1 MARKWQRWVP
11 AIAAPAVVAVVVAGG
26 VVAASA
32 SADLPEK
39 SPHDVLELAAQ
50 ADVQS
55 FSGTVE
61 QSSDLGLPDLSSV
74 PGGAS
79 MGGGSGSGGSDDSGS
94 GSGAGPGDSGSAA
107 VDDASLGSALELLT
121 TDHSARVYV
130 DGADKLRVQILD
142 QLAERDAI
150 RNGGDVWLYDSSDDT
165 ALHTTLPDPSTLA
178 QGEAP
183 APLPT
188 DMATP
193 GQLAQK
199 FLDAVDPSTEVTL
212 GADASV
218 AGRPAYDL
226 VLTPRGS
233 ETLVGSVS
241 IAVDSETGMPLQV
254 EVLARGASSPAFSV
268 GFTELSL
275 DAPSADLFAF
285 TPPEG
290 TAVTEKPFPTR
301 DQLQGDGSADA
312 GGTHPEPVVTG
323 EGWGSIVSLALGADA
338 SGADLSEFTSSP
350 LIAQLLTPVDGG
362 KALQTTLLSV
372 LLTDDGRVLA
382 GAVPVEALQAAAAP
396 APAADA
402 PAPVAPPATAAPAPA
417 E

>member
-26 VVAASA
+26 VFAASA

-79 MGGGSGSGGSDDSGS
+79 MGGSGGGSGSGSDSGT
-94 GSGAGPGDSGSAA
+94 AA
-107 VDDASLGSALELLT
+107 ENDASLSSALELLT
-121 TDHSARVYV
+121 TDHSARVYA
-130 DGADKLRVQILD
+130 DGSDKLRVQILD

-150 RNGGDVWLYDSSDDT
+150 RNGDDVWLYDSSDDT
-165 ALHTTLPDPSTLA
+165 ALHTTLPDPSTLGE
-178 QGEAP
+178 GEAA

-188 DMATP
+188 DVATP

-199 FLDAVDPSTEVTL
+199 VLDAVDPSTEVTL

-241 IAVDSETGMPLQV
+241 IAVDSETGLPLQV
-254 EVLARGASSPAFSV
+254 EVLARGASSPAFSI
-268 GFTELSL
+268 GFTDLSL
-275 DAPSADLFAF
+275 DAPSADLFDFAA
-285 TPPEG
+285 PEG
-290 TAVTEKPFPTR
+290 TTVTEKPFPTR
-301 DQLQGDGSADA
+301 DELQGDGSADA
-312 GGTHPEPVVTG
+312 DGTHPEPVVTG
-323 EGWGSIVSLALGADA
+323 EGWGSIVSLAVGADA
-338 SGADLSEFTSSP
+338 SGTDVSGLTSSP

-362 KALQTTLLSV
+362 QALQTTLVSV

-382 GAVPVEALQAAAAP
+382 GAVPVEALQAAAA
-396 APAADA
+396 A
-402 PAPVAPPATAAPAPA
+402 APVAPPATAAPAPA
-417 E
+417 N

>member
-11 AIAAPAVVAVVVAGG
+11 AIAAPAVVAVAVVGG
-26 VVAASA
+26 VFATSA

-39 SPHDVLELAAQ
+39 TPQQVLELAAST
-50 ADVQS
+50 DVQS

-74 PGGAS
+74 PGGSS
-79 MGGGSGSGGSDDSGS
+79 MGGSGGSGSGGSDSGT
-94 GSGAGPGDSGSAA
+94 AA
-107 VDDASLGSALELLT
+107 ENDASLGSALELLT
-121 TDHSARVYV
+121 TDHSARVYA
-130 DGADKLRVQILD
+130 DGSDKLRVQILD

-150 RNGGDVWLYDSSDDT
+150 RNGDDVWLYDSSDDT
-165 ALHTTLPDPSTLA
+165 AVHTTLPDPSTWGA
-178 QGEAP
+178 GEAP

-188 DMATP
+188 DVATP

-199 FLDAVDPSTEVTL
+199 YLDAVDPSTEVTL
-212 GADASV
+212 GADTEV
-218 AGRPAYDL
+218 AGRSAYDL

-241 IAVDSETGMPLQV
+241 IAVDSETGLPLQV

-268 GFTELSL
+268 GFTDLSL
-275 DAPSADLFAF
+275 DAPSADLFDF
-285 TPPEG
+285 TAPEG
-290 TAVTEKPFPTR
+290 TTVTEKPFPTR
-301 DQLQGDGSADA
+301 DELKGDAPA
-312 GGTHPEPVVTG
+312 GAGQTHPEPVVTG
-323 EGWGSIVSLALGADA
+323 EGWGSIVSLAVGDEA
-338 SGADLSEFTSSP
+338 SELTSSP

-362 KALQTTLLSV
+362 RALQTTLVSV

-382 GAVPVEALQAAAAP
+382 GAVPVEALQAAADAAPVAP
-396 APAADA
+396 APA
-402 PAPVAPPATAAPAPA
+402 ATAAPAPA

>member
-26 VVAASA
+26 VFAASA

-50 ADVQS
+50 SDVQS

-74 PGGAS
+74 PGGVSTGSSGGA
-79 MGGGSGSGGSDDSGS
+79 GGGSGDSS
-94 GSGAGPGDSGSAA
+94 SAA
-107 VDDASLGSALELLT
+107 ENDASLASALELLT
-121 TDHSARVYV
+121 TDHSARVYA
-130 DGADKLRVQILD
+130 DGSDKLRVQILD

-150 RNGGDVWLYDSSDDT
+150 RHGDDVWLYDSSDDT
-165 ALHTTLPDPSTLA
+165 AVHTTLPDPSTLGE
-178 QGEAP
+178 GEAP
-183 APLPT
+183 APVPT
-188 DMATP
+188 DIATP

-212 GADASV
+212 GADTSV
-218 AGRPAYDL
+218 AGRSAYDL

-241 IAVDSETGMPLQV
+241 IAVDAETGLPLQV
-254 EVLARGASSPAFSV
+254 EVLARGASSPAFSI
-268 GFTELSL
+268 GFTDLSL
-275 DAPSADLFAF
+275 DAPSGDLFDF
-285 TPPEG
+285 TAPEG
-290 TAVTEKPFPTR
+290 TTVTEKPFPTR
-301 DQLQGDGSADA
+301 DELQGDGSTDA

-323 EGWGSIVSLALGADA
+323 EGWGSIVSLAVGADA
-338 SGADLSEFTSSP
+338 SELTSSP
-350 LIAQLLTPVDGG
+350 VMAQLLTPVDGG
-362 KALQTTLLSV
+362 QALQTALLSV
-372 LLTDDGRVLA
+372 LLTDDGRVLV
-382 GAVPVEALQAAAAP
+382 GAVPVDALEAAAAAAP
-396 APAADA
+396 AVP
-402 PAPVAPPATAAPAPA
+402 APPATAAPAPA

>member
-11 AIAAPAVVAVVVAGG
+11 AVAAPAVVAVVVAGG
-26 VVAASA
+26 VFAASA

-79 MGGGSGSGGSDDSGS
+79 MGGGGSSGSDDSG
-94 GSGAGPGDSGSAA
+94 PGDSPSAA
-107 VDDASLGSALELLT
+107 ENDASLSSALELLT
-121 TDHSARVYV
+121 TDHSARVYA
-130 DGADKLRVQILD
+130 DGSDKLRVQILD

-150 RNGGDVWLYDSSDDT
+150 RNGDDVWLYDSSDDT
-165 ALHTTLPDPSTLA
+165 AVHTTLPDPSNSGADGT
-178 QGEAP
+178 AP
-183 APLPT
+183 TPLPT
-188 DMATP
+188 DIATP

-212 GADASV
+212 GSDTSV
-218 AGRPAYDL
+218 AGRSAYDL

-254 EVLARGASSPAFSV
+254 EVLARGASSPAFSL
-268 GFTELSL
+268 GFTDLSL
-275 DAPSADLFAF
+275 DAPSADLFDFAA
-285 TPPEG
+285 PEG
-290 TAVTEKPFPTR
+290 TTVTEKPFPTR
-301 DQLQGDGSADA
+301 DELKGDGSADA
-312 GGTHPEPVVTG
+312 GTHPEPVVTG
-323 EGWGSIVSLALGADA
+323 EGWASIVSLAVGADA
-338 SGADLSEFTSSP
+338 SELTSSP

-362 KALQTTLLSV
+362 QALQTTLVSV

-382 GAVPVEALQAAAAP
+382 GAVPVEALQAAADAAP
-396 APAADA
+396 APAAGG
-402 PAPVAPPATAAPAPA
+402 PAPSATAAPAPA
-417 E
+417 Q

>member
-11 AIAAPAVVAVVVAGG
+11 AVAAPAVVAVVVAGG
-26 VVAASA
+26 VFAASA

-79 MGGGSGSGGSDDSGS
+79 MGGAGSDDGSGSGS
-94 GSGAGPGDSGSAA
+94 GDSGSAA
-107 VDDASLGSALELLT
+107 ESDASLGSAIELLT
-121 TDHSARVYV
+121 TDHSARVYA

-150 RNGGDVWLYDSSDDT
+150 RNGDDVWLYDSSDDT
-165 ALHTTLPDPSTLA
+165 AVHTTLPDPSTLGE
-178 QGEAP
+178 GEAP

-188 DMATP
+188 DVATP

-212 GADASV
+212 GADTSV
-218 AGRPAYDL
+218 AGRSAYDL

-268 GFTELSL
+268 GFTDLSL
-275 DAPSADLFAF
+275 DAPSADLFDF
-285 TPPEG
+285 TAPEG
-290 TAVTEKPFPTR
+290 TSVTEKPFPTR
-301 DQLQGDGSADA
+301 DDLQGDGSTDA
-312 GGTHPEPVVTG
+312 GDAHPQPVVTG
-323 EGWGSIVSLALGADA
+323 EGWGSIVSLAVGADA
-338 SGADLSEFTSSP
+338 SELTSSP
-350 LIAQLLTPVDGG
+350 LVAQLLTPVDGG
-362 KALQTTLLSV
+362 KALQTALVSV
-372 LLTDDGRVLA
+372 LLTDDGRVLV
-382 GAVPVEALQAAAAP
+382 GAVPVEALEAAAA
-396 APAADA
+396 
-402 PAPVAPPATAAPAPA
+402 APVAPPATAAPAPA